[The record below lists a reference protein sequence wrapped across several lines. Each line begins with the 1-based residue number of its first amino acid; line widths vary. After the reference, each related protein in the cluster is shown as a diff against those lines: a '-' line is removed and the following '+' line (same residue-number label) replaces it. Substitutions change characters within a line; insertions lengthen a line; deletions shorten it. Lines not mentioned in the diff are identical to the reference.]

1 MGLHLGTV
9 VMLIHSDWKGGKLS
23 VRSKL
28 GYTAERVEH
37 RAIQTSMEER
47 GWELPYT
54 DSESRSVVLF

>member
-1 MGLHLGTV
+1 
-9 VMLIHSDWKGGKLS
+9 MLIHSDWKGGKLS

-28 GYTAERVEH
+28 GYTAVRVEH
-37 RAIQTSMEER
+37 WAIQTSMEVR